1 MDSQTIPNYLYDSS
15 QSQMNHNFYSK
26 KCQVLPFD
34 NSSIIEEDELF
45 RPISPISWDTPADEL
60 LNRLPYGVFLQ
71 ILFSNFEKGIIP
83 QRSFI
88 PLLEKQMVYF
98 FQGLKTYAMGNTWNK
113 RAVRRIVSH
122 IVNSLPITKHKL
134 DIISSILFKIED
146 KKVSSIKQDS
156 IVDSINERM
165 KQIASMNAMKR
176 KMTPGSTLECPIHM
190 MTQQSPYACD
200 MIHRYH
206 CVSHTDLSGEIFE
219 YGLLKNMKQNIIN
232 VYGTEDS
239 FAKANIWQIISNLF
253 GVNDPNEIS
262 QVALLAEKDMEEVV
276 EDKEAPVLYEIPSYR
291 PLLREQAA
299 TDIKAE
305 PVEEEE
311 DEGAGEYIEMEKE
324 DAPVEEEEAE
334 PVVEDG
340 SADAEQSEEERDVSP
355 ITEGPLLEEDE
366 SIPDFDLEEELQ
378 DEEAP
383 VEEDTLIE
391 EGEEDLEAPVEED
404 TLIEEGEEDLEAP
417 IEDAV
422 EAPIEDAVEAPIED
436 AVEAPIEDDIEAPI
450 EDDVE
455 APIEEGEYAVEAPI
469 EEGEYAV
476 EAPIEDDEEAP
487 VEDDEEAPVE
497 DDEEAPIEEDVEA
510 PIEDDIEAPIE
521 EEEDAVEAPIEEEED
536 VEDDL
541 EAPIEEEED
550 IEDEE
555 APVEED
561 EDEEEEEVDMEQ
573 ELEEKGEVI
582 QAADTDISYGRP
594 RPDQE
599 SDTQFVQQREEDKLF
614 KSFMEID
621 LTPYKVSTYVSV
633 SAVSSQSKDVLPEYS
648 DKKILSELPTLPTE
662 ITVEEK
668 ETLEKQQEA
677 LKDLVKKDSPSQRY
691 ESILDS
697 MKLDEVSG
705 KEEASGSITKEDIK
719 GVDVMGAISSDLNVV
734 NENKT
739 GIYYL

>member
-276 EDKEAPVLYEIPSYR
+276 EDKESPVLYEIPSYR

-305 PVEEEE
+305 PVKEVE

-324 DAPVEEEEAE
+324 DAPVEEEDAE
-334 PVVEDG
+334 PVVEEEDG
-340 SADAEQSEEERDVSP
+340 SEVEERDVSP

-391 EGEEDLEAPVEED
+391 EGEEDLEAP
-404 TLIEEGEEDLEAP
+404 
-417 IEDAV
+417 IEDD
-422 EAPIEDAVEAPIED
+422 I
-436 AVEAPIEDDIEAPI
+436 EAPIEDDIEAPI

-455 APIEEGEYAVEAPI
+455 APIE
-469 EEGEYAV
+469 
-476 EAPIEDDEEAP
+476 DD
-487 VEDDEEAPVE
+487 V
-497 DDEEAPIEEDVEA
+497 
-510 PIEDDIEAPIE
+510 EAPIE

-536 VEDDL
+536 AVEAPIEDDV

-550 IEDEE
+550 VEDEE
-555 APVEED
+555 KAPIEEEEDVEDEEGPVE

-621 LTPYKVSTYVSV
+621 LTPYKVSTSVSV
-633 SAVSSQSKDVLPEYS
+633 SAVSSQSKDVVPEYS
-648 DKKILSELPTLPTE
+648 DKKLLSELPTLPTE
-662 ITVEEK
+662 MTAEEK
-668 ETLEKQQEA
+668 ETLEKQREA

-719 GVDVMGAISSDLNVV
+719 GADVMGAISSDLNVV